1 MPEKS
6 QKTFA
11 DVKGCPEAKAEV
23 EEVHCYLTT
32 LSGSIQQCRI
42 TLASVPSSQ
51 AATWYLIMQCL
62 CVCTAAA
69 LSLNRAIASP
79 QL

>member
-11 DVKGCPEAKAEV
+11 DVKGCPEAKAEL

-32 LSGSIQQCRI
+32 LFVSKAMPYSIWRG
-42 TLASVPSSQ
+42 TKPPSSI
-51 AATWYLIMQCL
+51 LCL
-62 CVCTAAA
+62 YVCTAAR
-69 LSLNRAIASP
+69 LGLNRAMCSP
-79 QL
+79 DLSADV